1 MTRVET
7 IAEEVKSLSP
17 KDLADFRQWFQDFE
31 ASEWDHQIE
40 EDVLSGRLENLAR
53 QALAEHAAGRT
64 RLM

>member
-17 KDLADFRQWFQDFE
+17 TDLAEFRQWFQDFE

-40 EDVLSGRLENLAR
+40 EDALSGKLENLAR
-53 QALAEHAAGRT
+53 EPE
-64 RLM
+64 